1 MDPPSDASGSNTA
14 TGDPVN
20 MVEASQNTE
29 QEPNASV
36 EQSPVTASN
45 QTEIKKWK

>member
-20 MVEASQNTE
+20 MVKASQNIE

-36 EQSPVTASN
+36 EQSTVTASN
-45 QTEIKKWK
+45 HTEIKK

>member
-1 MDPPSDASGSNTA
+1 MDPLGDGSGSNTS
-14 TGDPVN
+14 TDDPIN

-36 EQSPVTASN
+36 EQSTVTASN
-45 QTEIKKWK
+45 